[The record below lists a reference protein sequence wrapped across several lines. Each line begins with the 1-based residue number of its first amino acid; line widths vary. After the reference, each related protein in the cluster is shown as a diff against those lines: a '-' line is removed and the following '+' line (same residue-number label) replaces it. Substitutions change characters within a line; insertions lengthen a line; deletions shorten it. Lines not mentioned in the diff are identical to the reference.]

1 MGVRLSED
9 EAWAELDTAHTGI
22 LTTLRRDGRPVSLPV
37 WFATVGRRIYVRTPA
52 KTRKVEHVRNDPRA
66 TFLVERGEK
75 WIELCAVMVYAD
87 VELLEPGDEFD
98 AASAAITAK
107 YAGFGMESRR
117 SATRRCPTRPRS
129 TTQDGRRCCA
139 SPRPSAS
146 SPGTTRGCGSRE
158 RPRLGLRRRRL
169 PRRLHHR
176 HLACVRSPARSSSS
190 CGRRARSSCSGAPA
204 GATTRGGG
212 RSTSGSTT

>member
-37 WFATVGRRIYVRTPA
+37 WFATVGRTIYVRTPA

-87 VELLEPGDEFD
+87 VELLEPGDEYD

-107 YAGFGMESRR
+107 YAGFGMESKAMDGKKVPDATKQHYAGR
-117 SATRRCPTRPRS
+117 SAMLRLTPIERLVTW
-129 TTQDGRRCCA
+129 DN
-139 SPRPSAS
+139 
-146 SPGTTRGCGSRE
+146 SRL
-158 RPRLGLRRRRL
+158 RL
-169 PRRLHHR
+169 
-176 HLACVRSPARSSSS
+176 
-190 CGRRARSSCSGAPA
+190 
-204 GATTRGGG
+204 T
-212 RSTSGSTT
+212 